1 MKLYYKTTFV
11 NRGGAKL
18 MFGTNEIQKLMK
30 NNELVYNNALPV
42 GTILFDGYYTVP
54 ESISEL
60 ELPLVKEDWSNVSS
74 KLKISWSTSYTFD
87 SMVLSK
93 DELLTPQPFTGYI
106 KGSISRNVDKNSL
119 IIDAVSYNWKIIKV
133 ELV

>member
-1 MKLYYKTTFV
+1 
-11 NRGGAKL
+11 

-30 NNELVYNNALPV
+30 NNELVYHNALPV
-42 GTILFDGYYTVP
+42 GTILFEGSYTVP

-74 KLKISWSTSYTFD
+74 KLKISFTRYTSD

-93 DELLTPQPFTGYI
+93 DELLTPQPFTGNVQ
-106 KGSISRNVDKNSL
+106 GSISRNVDKNSL
-119 IIDAVSYNWKIIKV
+119 IIDAVSYNWKITKV